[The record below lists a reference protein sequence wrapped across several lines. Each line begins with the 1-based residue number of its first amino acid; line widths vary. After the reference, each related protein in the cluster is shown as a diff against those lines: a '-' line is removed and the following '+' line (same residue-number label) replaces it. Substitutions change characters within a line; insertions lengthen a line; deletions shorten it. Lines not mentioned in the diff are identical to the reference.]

1 MLSKSQISFIKSL
14 HHKKY
19 RKELGLFL
27 VEGLKSI
34 TEFLD
39 SEYNIQSIYCLNA
52 EIPKLPKISQKQ
64 KVFEISREELEKIST
79 LQTPQE
85 ALAIVEIP
93 KFDGSVLD
101 FEKKLTL
108 VLDGI
113 QDPGN
118 LGTIIRTADWF
129 GFTEIVCS
137 NYTVDAYNPKVVQAT
152 MGSLARVKIVYTDLS
167 DFLKNQKV
175 PKLGTLLNGENI
187 YQTNWPTE
195 GFLILG
201 SEGNGISEE
210 IIGLIDQAI
219 TIPGA
224 GNTESLNVAIAAA
237 ICCSEIKRNSYK

>member
-39 SEYNIQSIYCLNA
+39 SEYNIQSIYCLNT

-64 KVFEISREELEKIST
+64 KVFEISREELENISV

-101 FEKKLTL
+101 FEKKITL

-118 LGTIIRTADWF
+118 LGTIIRTADWY
-129 GFTEIVCS
+129 GFNEIICS
-137 NYTVDAYNPKVVQAT
+137 NHTVEAYNPKVVQAT
-152 MGSLARVKIVYTDLS
+152 MGSLARVKIIYTNLLH
-167 DFLKNQKV
+167 FLKEQKV

-187 YQTNWPTE
+187 YQTNWPAE

-210 IIGLIDQAI
+210 IVELIDHSI

-237 ICCSEIKRNSYK
+237 ICCSEIKRNFFK